1 MNQNQL
7 TQILQIGTG
16 AALILFP
23 LIFIFAFAVH
33 PGLLKPRL
41 LQPEEII
48 RRARRNKWL
57 QFGHALVLL
66 NTALLI
72 ALAIHFMNIL
82 SSGSASWAGVTGG
95 IMAVLGAI
103 LLAADKGAFCLTM
116 SALDTLPEEKF
127 SPMMPGLLA
136 IFSKKG
142 WMVLLW
148 GMLLLPLGFAIQ
160 AVGLLQVSA
169 LPVWQSALFLAGVLL
184 VAVPDGLEIIN
195 LSASVLMA
203 AAMIPYGIQLI
214 TTAL

>member
-16 AALILFP
+16 AAFILFP
-23 LIFIFAFAVH
+23 LIFIFAFSVH

-48 RRARRNKWL
+48 LRARRNKWL

-72 ALAIHFMNIL
+72 VLAIHFMNIL
-82 SSGSASWAGVTGG
+82 SSGSAAWVGMTGG

-116 SALDTLPEEKF
+116 SALDTLPDEKF
-127 SPMMPGLLA
+127 SSMMPGLQA

-142 WMVLLW
+142 WMILLW
-148 GMLLLPLGFAIQ
+148 GMLLLPVGFAIQ
-160 AVGLLQVSA
+160 AVGLLVGNA

-195 LSASVLMA
+195 LGASIFMA
-203 AAMIPYGIQLI
+203 AALIPYGLQLI
-214 TTAL
+214 AAAI

>member
-1 MNQNQL
+1 MNQIQL

-23 LIFIFAFAVH
+23 LIFIFAFSTH

-82 SSGSASWAGVTGG
+82 SS
-95 IMAVLGAI
+95 AVL
-103 LLAADKGAFCLTM
+103 
-116 SALDTLPEEKF
+116 
-127 SPMMPGLLA
+127 PGPA
-136 IFSKKG
+136 
-142 WMVLLW
+142 
-148 GMLLLPLGFAIQ
+148 
-160 AVGLLQVSA
+160 
-169 LPVWQSALFLAGVLL
+169 
-184 VAVPDGLEIIN
+184 
-195 LSASVLMA
+195 
-203 AAMIPYGIQLI
+203 
-214 TTAL
+214 